1 MKRRVVAI
9 VLSLTLCMGGTLE
22 AGAAALGSAQV
33 QAAET
38 GTDVTADSFGDEA
51 ETVQQPQTEEEQT
64 DTAEEDGTVDI
75 SGDTVE
81 TPDIT
86 ETPDV
91 TETPDITE
99 TPDMTETPEA
109 DTTTPADEFSAG
121 EVQEL
126 EDPSVEDAKTQNTDD
141 GATAAAVSEGA
152 EIVDGVVIAKSD
164 DWESDSMGFRLLK
177 KTTSDDVLPAAESEI
192 RQKNRRTAARKKL
205 RQPFPRMQLTAVIQ
219 QIQQK
224 QQKQKIHRRLYSRK
238 FQQKQL
244 KRPKMLQ
251 LKIWLWI
258 MVKQQR
264 QQNLIQPLQLR
275 KRVIL
280 HPQMVF

>member
-91 TETPDITE
+91 TETP
-99 TPDMTETPEA
+99 EA

-121 EVQEL
+121 
-126 EDPSVEDAKTQNTDD
+126 
-141 GATAAAVSEGA
+141 
-152 EIVDGVVIAKSD
+152 
-164 DWESDSMGFRLLK
+164 
-177 KTTSDDVLPAAESEI
+177 
-192 RQKNRRTAARKKL
+192 
-205 RQPFPRMQLTAVIQ
+205 
-219 QIQQK
+219 
-224 QQKQKIHRRLYSRK
+224 
-238 FQQKQL
+238 
-244 KRPKMLQ
+244 
-251 LKIWLWI
+251 
-258 MVKQQR
+258 
-264 QQNLIQPLQLR
+264 
-275 KRVIL
+275 
-280 HPQMVF
+280 

>member
-1 MKRRVVAI
+1 MVWLLPRAVTGNLTAWDSDFSKRQLLMRW
-9 VLSLTLCMGGTLE
+9 CR
-22 AGAAALGSAQV
+22 
-33 QAAET
+33 
-38 GTDVTADSFGDEA
+38 
-51 ETVQQPQTEEEQT
+51 QQNP
-64 DTAEEDGTVDI
+64 
-75 SGDTVE
+75 
-81 TPDIT
+81 
-86 ETPDV
+86 
-91 TETPDITE
+91 
-99 TPDMTETPEA
+99 
-109 DTTTPADEFSAG
+109 
-121 EVQEL
+121 
-126 EDPSVEDAKTQNTDD
+126 
-141 GATAAAVSEGA
+141 
-152 EIVDGVVIAKSD
+152 
-164 DWESDSMGFRLLK
+164 
-177 KTTSDDVLPAAESEI
+177 EI